1 MNKTHASTA
10 DKNTNK
16 PKNNAKT
23 LTESTTK
30 STTTKTTKN
39 IKTTKSSTKDSAKS
53 TSKPATTAQKSA
65 TQNTTAKNTAKQNKN
80 LIIVESP
87 AKAKTIKNFLGNGY
101 EVIASKGHIRD
112 LPKFSFGI
120 KIEHKHFTPQYTIDD
135 GHKDIV
141 AQIKTLA
148 KNAKTTYI
156 ATDEDREGEAIGY
169 HITQAIDS
177 SKALSSYP
185 RIVFHEITKT
195 AIDNALANPREID
208 MDKVNAQQARRLL
221 DRIVGFKLSGLI
233 SSKIS
238 KGLSAGRVQSAALKI
253 IIDKEREIKA
263 FVPQDFFTISANFG
277 RAKSSEA
284 KSSEVESELIIY
296 QGKKLQKLDISS
308 QKMADEMLTHLK
320 STTYTIAQIASKEK
334 KIATPPPFMTS
345 TLQQSASSNLSYSPT
360 RTMGIAQRLYE
371 GVPTDKGTMGIITYM
386 RTDSLNI
393 AKEASEAA
401 RAHIAKI
408 YGEKYV
414 PQKPKIYASKSKGA
428 QEAHEAI
435 RPTNI
440 DFTPQIAAKYLKPDE
455 LKLYTLIYNR
465 FLASQSQDAIY
476 ETQSVSFVSYF
487 REPSEFR
494 ANGRK
499 LIFDG
504 FYKILGND
512 DKDKLLPEFTK
523 GEAISPNEIKATKH
537 TTEPPARYS
546 EASLIKTL
554 ESLGIGRPSTYA
566 PTVSLL
572 VNREY
577 ITITN
582 RALIP
587 QDSAFSVIEMLE
599 AHFNEIVDSA
609 FSAGMEEK
617 LDSIALKQASWED
630 VLWDFYEPFI
640 AKIESGKSNI
650 ASQKIAKLTGESCPE
665 CGKELIVRKSRYGEF
680 TGCSGYP
687 KCKYIKKESSD
698 KTNQESSIEEANGV
712 CEKCGKPMV
721 KKMGKRGEFLA
732 CSGYPQ
738 CKNAKSLNGEKKEA
752 TIIEGIACPKCGK
765 ESIVQR
771 MSRRGAFYG
780 CKNYPK
786 CKWTSP
792 LKPTNAKCEKCGGM
806 MGEKSLKSGE
816 FLECIKCKN
825 RIET

>member
-1 MNKTHASTA
+1 MKKTQDFTKS
-10 DKNTNK
+10 KNT
-16 PKNNAKT
+16 KT
-23 LTESTTK
+23 LAQSTT
-30 STTTKTTKN
+30 
-39 IKTTKSSTKDSAKS
+39 KTTKSSTKDSAKS
-53 TSKPATTAQKSA
+53 TISKSTSS
-65 TQNTTAKNTAKQNKN
+65 KQNQH

-87 AKAKTIKNFLGNGY
+87 AKARTIKSFLGNGY

-120 KIEHKHFTPQYTIDD
+120 KIQNKHFTPSYTIDK
-135 GHKDIV
+135 GHKDIL
-141 AQIKTLA
+141 AQIKSLA
-148 KNAKTTYI
+148 KNAKITYI

-169 HITQAIDS
+169 HITQALDS

-195 AIDNALANPREID
+195 AINNALANPREID

-221 DRIVGFKLSGLI
+221 DRIVGFKLSELI

-253 IIDKEREIKA
+253 IVDKEREIKA
-263 FVPQDFFTISANFG
+263 FVPQDFFSISGIF
-277 RAKSSEA
+277 
-284 KSSEVESELIIY
+284 SEVESELVIY
-296 QGKKLQKLDISS
+296 KGKKLQKLDISS
-308 QKMADEMLTHLK
+308 QKMADEMLAHLK
-320 STTYTIAQIASKEK
+320 SATYTIAQITSKEK
-334 KIATPPPFMTS
+334 KISTPPPFMTS
-345 TLQQSASSNLSYSPT
+345 TLQQAASSSLSYSPT
-360 RTMGIAQRLYE
+360 RTMSIAQKLYE
-371 GVPTDKGTMGIITYM
+371 GVATNNGTMGIITYM

-393 AKEASEAA
+393 AKEASESA
-401 RAHIAKI
+401 RAYLAKT

-414 PQKPKIYASKSKGA
+414 PQKPKIYSSKSKGA

-440 DFTPQIAAKYLKPDE
+440 DFTPTIAKDYLKPEE

-476 ETQSVSFVSYF
+476 ETQSVSFATTSSDF
-487 REPSEFR
+487 ANKDSSQASEFR

-504 FYKILGND
+504 FYKILGNE
-512 DKDKLLPEFTK
+512 DKDRLLPAFKQGQIITP
-523 GEAISPNEIKATKH
+523 SQIKATKH

-546 EASLIKTL
+546 EASLIKML

-577 ITITN
+577 ITIAN
-582 RALIP
+582 RALVP
-587 QDSAFSVIEMLE
+587 QNSAFSVIELLE

-617 LDSIALKQASWED
+617 LDSIALKNASWQE
-630 VLWDFYEPFI
+630 VLWEFYEPFM
-640 AKIESGKSNI
+640 AKIQEGKSNI
-650 ASQKIAKLTGESCPE
+650 ASQKLSKPTGESCPE
-665 CGKELIVRKSRYGEF
+665 CGKELVIRKSRYGEF
-680 TGCSGYP
+680 IGCSGYP
-687 KCKYIKKESSD
+687 KCKYIKREA
-698 KTNQESSIEEANGV
+698 TNIANENITPSQENGV

-721 KKMGKRGEFLA
+721 KKIGKKGEFLA

-738 CKNAKSLNGEKKEA
+738 CKNAKSLQGEKKEA
-752 TIIEGIACPKCGK
+752 SAVVGVACPICQQ

-771 MSRRGAFYG
+771 ISRRGVFYG

-786 CKWTSP
+786 CKFVSP
-792 LKPTNAKCEKCGGM
+792 LKPTNTKCQKCGGT

-816 FLECIKCKN
+816 FLECLKCKN
-825 RIET
+825 RIKA